1 MPEFRRNIFFKTLHG
16 LKKGCLRTDGG
27 NAVAVKLKAA
37 KNQAFFAAFFKN
49 KTCLLIK
56 AYSPCVPDAAG
67 AAGDCFLPV
76 MMRRRGENAIIAPA
90 PIRVITNS
98 GSI

>member
-1 MPEFRRNIFFKTLHG
+1 MRI
-16 LKKGCLRTDGG
+16 DGG
-27 NAVAVKLKAA
+27 NAVAVKLKSRE
-37 KNQAFFAAFFKN
+37 KTQRFFAAFFKN

-67 AAGDCFLPV
+67 ATGDCFLPV
-76 MMRRRGENAIIAPA
+76 MMRRRGETAIIAPA

>member
-1 MPEFRRNIFFKTLHG
+1 MTGRSINSALVRGQQRIGLCPKMKNHPLCGWIFIK
-16 LKKGCLRTDGG
+16 D
-27 NAVAVKLKAA
+27 
-37 KNQAFFAAFFKN
+37 

-56 AYSPCVPDAAG
+56 AYSLCVPDAAG

-76 MMRRRGENAIIAPA
+76 MMRRRGETAIIAPA